1 MVQRTGNFTQEQV
14 PANDRLKS
22 QPLSIEAVYRQGGNA
37 VVGDEGLL
45 RRERSEVQPR
55 SRRELQQRAKE
66 DAVDLLGRVGM
77 DPHSQ
82 ERFYL
87 VDEDDTYFLEFSE
100 TVIVPAEHVG
110 LIQPRGT
117 LMKSGAMLETTFV
130 DPDMETVEAQ
140 VYVDDGLV
148 LLAEDATVAELVVAR
163 ARG

>member
-1 MVQRTGNFTQEQV
+1 MVQRTGNFTQERV
-14 PANDRLKS
+14 PVSDRLKS

-45 RRERSEVQPR
+45 RRERSEVEPR
-55 SRRELQQRAKE
+55 SRREFQQRAKE
-66 DAVDLLGRVGM
+66 DAVDLLGKVGI
-77 DPHSQ
+77 DPHSR

-87 VDEDDTYFLEFSE
+87 VDEDDNYFVEFTES
-100 TVIVPAEHVG
+100 VIVPTEHVG

-130 DPDMETVEAQ
+130 EPEQEDVMAQ
-140 VYVDDGLV
+140 VFVDDGLV